1 MLKQSSST
9 IRTLEHS
16 QALVFLLIVWLAFFE
31 GDSRDLLSFIIYKW
45 KYDNERMVIQMQVIV
60 PLDFVIQS
68 CINLALTHIFSFSFI
83 RFFSKRDR
91 YLMRNYFR
99 MRYVSKSL
107 LGCNDKGE
115 CGAKPRCRL
124 DFNLLIMFGP
134 SSFTRAFEIES
145 PSPSLCYLYAFLFP
159 RSAFANALNNFWFS
173 SLTPIP
179 ISLTEINP
187 EVFSNNLLAL
197 IMIWPW
203 NVNFKA
209 LFGKFIIICDMRSW
223 SV

>member
-1 MLKQSSST
+1 
-9 IRTLEHS
+9 
-16 QALVFLLIVWLAFFE
+16 
-31 GDSRDLLSFIIYKW
+31 
-45 KYDNERMVIQMQVIV
+45 MQVIV
-60 PLDFVIQS
+60 TLDFVIQS

-145 PSPSLCYLYAFLFP
+145 PSPTPLLFICISFSKISFCKCIKQLLIFFIDTYSNITNWNKSWGFFQQPLGSYYDMALEREFQSIIREVHYYLRYAVMVSIEIGWQLIARQILLLVSYSLFRLVVVTTAH
-159 RSAFANALNNFWFS
+159 
-173 SLTPIP
+173 
-179 ISLTEINP
+179 
-187 EVFSNNLLAL
+187 NLE
-197 IMIWPW
+197 
-203 NVNFKA
+203 
-209 LFGKFIIICDMRSW
+209 
-223 SV
+223 